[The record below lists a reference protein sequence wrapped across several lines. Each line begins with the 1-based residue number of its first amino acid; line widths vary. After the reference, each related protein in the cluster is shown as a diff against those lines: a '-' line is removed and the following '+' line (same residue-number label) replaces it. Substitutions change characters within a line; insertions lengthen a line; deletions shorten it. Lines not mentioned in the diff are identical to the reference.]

1 MLSKG
6 HLHLK
11 KLLETFCKLHELELM
26 TEVKEGD
33 LRYDFYIPTSP
44 PLVLEFNGIQHK
56 MDSPDGFFFK
66 TTQDLLHYKKNDSF
80 RKQLHK
86 SGRII
91 LIEIEDENIEYDTLE
106 KILLKYQ
113 EIIKKGSNN
122 KNAHF
127 KRIVSD
133 RERKKEFQRKTSE
146 RRKEFAKQLR
156 NRDRS
161 K

>member
-66 TTQDLLHYKKNDSF
+66 TTQDLLHYKKTILSENNYIKLEESF
-80 RKQLHK
+80 
-86 SGRII
+86 
-91 LIEIEDENIEYDTLE
+91 
-106 KILLKYQ
+106 LLKS
-113 EIIKKGSNN
+113 KM
-122 KNAHF
+122 
-127 KRIVSD
+127 
-133 RERKKEFQRKTSE
+133 KT
-146 RRKEFAKQLR
+146 
-156 NRDRS
+156 
-161 K
+161 